1 MSLSFYAAA
10 ITAIGGL
17 KNSLLYLVY
26 EERLATS
33 G

>member
-1 MSLSFYAAA
+1 MSLSFYAPANP
-10 ITAIGGL
+10 AIGEL

-26 EERLATS
+26 EERLAMS